1 MTIEQQTD
9 AAWVMARCD
18 ELATHSSRPD
28 GIERVYLSHE
38 HRHVNALAA
47 EWMAEA
53 GLDTW
58 QDAAANQC
66 GRRGEPHLPALL
78 LGSHLDTVPGAGRYD
93 GILGVLVAIAVA
105 RRLRHTELPFALEV
119 VAFGDEEGTR
129 FGTTLLGSRALAGT
143 WQPEWAELTDAS
155 GLTLREAMS
164 DFGLDVDRVGEAAR
178 APGSLVG
185 YLEAHI
191 EQGPLLEEA
200 DRALGVVTSIAGAR
214 RLFVSIRGEARH
226 CATPYDRRRDALLGA
241 SAAVTAIERIAR
253 AAGSFATVGRI
264 RVEPD
269 AVNVVPGFAEFS
281 LDLRDA
287 TDEARDATL
296 DAIRSE
302 LELIC
307 ATRGLTLE
315 LRETH
320 AAPAVHCAP
329 ALRDAVGRG
338 IRSTAGGAPM
348 ELFSVAGH
356 DAMAVAALTDVGMLF
371 VRCEDGISHHR
382 DEAVTEADVA
392 VAIDALEM
400 AVLAVADAHRG

>member
-1 MTIEQQTD
+1 MNEIQTTD
-9 AAWVMARCD
+9 AAEVMARCD

-28 GIERVYLSHE
+28 GIERVYLSRE

-58 QDAAANQC
+58 QDAAGNQC

-93 GILGVLVAIAVA
+93 GILGVLAAIVVA

-129 FGTTLLGSRALAGT
+129 FGSTLLGSRALAGT
-143 WQPEWAELTDAS
+143 WQPEWAELTDAE
-155 GLTLREAMS
+155 GVTLREAMA

-178 APGSLVG
+178 TPESLVG

-191 EQGPLLEEA
+191 EQGPLLEESG
-200 DRALGVVTSIAGAR
+200 RALGVVTSIAGAR
-214 RLFVSIRGEARH
+214 RLFVSITGDARH

-241 SAAVTAIERIAR
+241 AAAVTAIERIAR

-287 TDEARDATL
+287 DDASRDSTL
-296 DAIRSE
+296 AAILAE

-307 ATRGLTLE
+307 STRGLALDV
-315 LRETH
+315 RETH
-320 AAPAVHCAP
+320 AAPAVHCAAP
-329 ALRDAVGRG
+329 LQEAVRAG
-338 IRSTAGGAPM
+338 IRSTGDETPM

-356 DAMAVAALTDVGMLF
+356 DAMAVAAIAEVGMLF
-371 VRCEDGISHHR
+371 VRCEDGISHHA

-392 VAIDALEM
+392 LAIDALEQ
-400 AVLAVADAHRG
+400 AVLAVAAAYRG